1 MSIIGK
7 ISSFQSLGTVDGPGV
22 RSVVFMQGCPLR
34 CICCH
39 NPETQSFDG
48 GEEYSADEL
57 FNKIMRF
64 KVYFGKTGG
73 VTFSGGEPLMQ
84 PDFLIEICKKLKK
97 AGIHIALDT
106 SGCILNDK
114 IKELLSFIDLV
125 LLDVKYYDNESY
137 KKNAGMPLDKAIE
150 FLSYLNEQSIDT
162 YIRRVIIP
170 ELTDNE
176 KSIEHINSLKEKY
189 PCIKKVELLPF
200 HNLCLEKY
208 QNMGLE
214 FKLKDT
220 PTPTSEKMKYL
231 NSLLK

>member
-1 MSIIGK
+1 MSKIGK
-7 ISSFQSLGTVDGPGV
+7 ISSFQSLGTVDGPGI

-39 NPETQSFDG
+39 NPETLSFDG
-48 GEEYSADEL
+48 GEAINVNEL
-57 FNKIMRF
+57 FKKIIRF
-64 KVYFGKTGG
+64 KVYYGKTGG

-84 PDFLIEICKKLKK
+84 PDFLIEICKKLKA

-114 IKELLSFIDLV
+114 IKKLLSLIDLV

-137 KKNAGMPLDKAIE
+137 KKNAGMSLDKAIE
-150 FLSYLNEQSIDT
+150 FLNYLNEQNIDT

-170 ELTDNE
+170 GFTDNE
-176 KSIEHINSLKEKY
+176 MSIEHINSLKEKY

-200 HNLCLEKY
+200 HNLCIEKY
-208 QNMGLE
+208 ENMGLE

-220 PTPTSEKMKYL
+220 PTPTSKKMEYL

>member
-1 MSIIGK
+1 MSKIGK

-34 CICCH
+34 CACCH
-39 NPETQSFDG
+39 NPETHAFDG
-48 GEEYSADEL
+48 GEEYTVDEL
-57 FNKIMRF
+57 LKKIIRF
-64 KVYFGKTGG
+64 KVYYGKKGG

-114 IKELLSFIDLV
+114 IKKLLSLIDLV

-137 KKNAGMPLDKAIE
+137 EKNVGMTLDSAIE
-150 FLSYLNEQSIDT
+150 FLSYLNEQNIET
-162 YIRRVIIP
+162 HIRRVIIP
-170 ELTDNE
+170 EHTDNE
-176 KSIEHINSLKEKY
+176 ASIEHINSLKQKY

-220 PTPTSEKMKYL
+220 PTPSGEKMKYL